1 MLGSLSKKVVDRLLI
16 DESTEEE
23 DYEIYLFGM
32 EQLLTVII
40 DLLTAIFLGVVFGE
54 VIQTVIFVLSFMIMR
69 SYAGGFHASTPFKC
83 YLLTSLTI
91 IVVLSVMKYIE
102 VDLIVLVGMLLV
114 ASMVIWVL
122 APVDTENKTIDDIE
136 FIVYRRKT
144 RIVWCIEV
152 IGVFGCMAFQCVDMV
167 ECIVYAQV
175 VLAVALVSEKMGKNK
190 LEVYYYED
198 D

>member
-16 DESTEEE
+16 DESTKKE

-40 DLLTAIFLGVVFGE
+40 DFLTAILIGVAFGE
-54 VIQTVIFVLSFMIMR
+54 VIQTVIFVLSFMILR

-91 IVVLSVMKYIE
+91 IAVLSVMKYVE
-102 VDLIVLVGMLLV
+102 VDLVVLAGIFLV
-114 ASMVIWVL
+114 ASMIIWVL

-144 RIVWCIEV
+144 RIVWSVEV
-152 IGVFGCMAFQCVDMV
+152 IGVFGCMAFRCVDMV

-175 VLAVALVSEKMGKNK
+175 LLAVALVWEKGGRRKKN
-190 LEVYYYED
+190 
-198 D
+198 

>member
-16 DESTEEE
+16 DEGTEKE

-40 DLLTAIFLGVVFGE
+40 DFLTAILLGVVFGE

-91 IVVLSVMKYIE
+91 IIVLSVMKCIE
-102 VDLIVLVGMLLV
+102 ADIAVLAGMLFV
-114 ASMVIWVL
+114 ASMVIWLL
-122 APVDTENKTIDDIE
+122 APVDTENKTIDDVE
-136 FIVYRRKT
+136 FVVYRRKT
-144 RIVWCIEV
+144 RIVWSIEV
-152 IGVFGCMAFQCVDMV
+152 IGAFGCMAFQCVDMV

-175 VLAVALVSEKMGKNK
+175 VLAVALVGEKTSKRNENCIGGNK
-190 LEVYYYED
+190 
-198 D
+198 